1 MKKFSILLFL
11 PLGLLLMSNSC
22 GSDSKKGELKS
33 ELSEAIENA
42 DKASGTK
49 SLDKY
54 TGKLNELLT
63 VEMAAKVTGY
73 NAAEAIENYNQNIS
87 PKYHSI
93 AYNWDL
99 GRTRIMKVGA
109 MDIEVPVMELVQL
122 DGLALTSKQDFEYMN
137 RELTE
142 EDLKNLDQ
150 AMNAKMEEKV
160 ADGTLSKDQSKM
172 AGDLGK
178 GMMGDLSREKVSGV
192 GELAVWMPGQSSLSV
207 YEDGMTF
214 IVRVNVNGDL
224 ETSKSKAAILAKEIL
239 QKL

>member
-1 MKKFSILLFL
+1 MKRYSILLFL

-22 GSDSKKGELKS
+22 GSDSKKDELKS

-49 SLDKY
+49 SLDKF

-73 NAAEAIENYNQNIS
+73 NAEEAIEDYSQNIN

-99 GRTRIMKVGA
+99 GRTRMMKVGA
-109 MDIEVPVMELVQL
+109 MDLEVPVMELVQL

-150 AMNAKMEEKV
+150 AMSAKLDEKV
-160 ADGTLSKDQSKM
+160 ANGSVSKDQGEM
-172 AGDLGK
+172 AGDMAK
-178 GMMGDLSREKVSGV
+178 GFLGDLTREPVSGV
-192 GELAVWMPGQSSLSV
+192 GELAVWMPGHYALSV
-207 YEDGMTF
+207 YEDGVTF
-214 IVRVNVNGDL
+214 IVRVNLKDDV
-224 ETSKSKAAILAKEIL
+224 ETCKSKAAVLAKQILAKL
-239 QKL
+239 

>member
-1 MKKFSILLFL
+1 MTRYSILLFI

-22 GSDSKKGELKS
+22 GSDSKKDELKS

-73 NAAEAIENYNQNIS
+73 NAEEAIEDYSQNIN
-87 PKYHSI
+87 PRYHSI

-109 MDIEVPVMELVQL
+109 MDLEVPVMELVQL

-137 RELTE
+137 RQLTE

-150 AMNAKMEEKV
+150 AMNSKMEEKE
-160 ADGTLSKDQSKM
+160 ADGTLSKEQSKM

-192 GELAVWMPGQSSLSV
+192 GELAVWMPGQYSLSV
-207 YEDGMTF
+207 YENGVTF
-214 IVRVNVNGDL
+214 IVRVNLNDDI
-224 ETSKSKAAILAKEIL
+224 ETCKSKAGILAKEIL
-239 QKL
+239 TKL

>member
-1 MKKFSILLFL
+1 MKSYSLILLL
-11 PLGLLLMSNSC
+11 PLVLLLMSNSC
-22 GSDSKKGELKS
+22 GSDSKQNELKS
-33 ELSEAIENA
+33 EVSEAIKIA

-54 TGKLNELLT
+54 TGKLDELLT
-63 VEMAAKVTGY
+63 VQMAAKITGY
-73 NAAEAIENYNQNIS
+73 NAEEAIENYNQNIS

-93 AYNWDL
+93 AYTWDQ
-99 GRTRIMKVGA
+99 GRTRMMSVGA
-109 MDIEVPVMELVQL
+109 MNLEVPVMELVQL
-122 DGLALTSKQDFEYMN
+122 DGLALISKQDFEYMN

-192 GELAVWMPGQSSLSV
+192 GELAVWMPGQNSLSV
-207 YEDGMTF
+207 YENGVTF
-214 IVRVNVNGDL
+214 IVRVNLNGDM
-224 ETSKSKAAILAKEIL
+224 ETSKSKAGILAKEIL
-239 QKL
+239 AKL